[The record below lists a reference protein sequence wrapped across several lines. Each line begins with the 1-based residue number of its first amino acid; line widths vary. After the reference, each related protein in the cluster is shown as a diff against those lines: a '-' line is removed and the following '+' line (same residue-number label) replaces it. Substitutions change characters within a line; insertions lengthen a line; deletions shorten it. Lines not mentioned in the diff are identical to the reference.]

1 MVGQT
6 CWMTKSQQGYP
17 TDLNDTEWAQ
27 IAPYLPAASL
37 TGAPRKHSWRCLLNA
52 MFYVVKNG
60 CVWRALPQD
69 FPAWQTVYHYFRLF
83 RQNGLWEQLNRR
95 IRQAVR
101 LKAGQEPHP
110 SAMIA
115 DSQSVKSAEGGKSRG
130 FDGGKLVS
138 GRKRNLLVDTLGLVV
153 LAKVTAANVQD
164 VHAGKQ
170 LLSALTQKPE
180 LLSRLAKIFAD
191 GGYRG
196 ELIDWAQH
204 NLQVVLEIVLKLE
217 GQKGFQ
223 VLPKRW
229 VIERTFAWL
238 TRNRR
243 LARDYERL
251 PQSSQ
256 AFIYLAMIRLG
267 LRRLAAP

>member
-1 MVGQT
+1 
-6 CWMTKSQQGYP
+6 MTKSQNVYP

-27 IAPYLPAASL
+27 IAPYLPQPSS
-37 TGAPRKHSWRCLLNA
+37 TGAPRKHGWRSLLNA

-60 CVWRALPQD
+60 CVWRALPHE
-69 FPAWQTVYHYFRLF
+69 FPAWKTVYHYFRLF
-83 RQNGLWEQLNRR
+83 RKTGQWEELNTK
-95 IRQAVR
+95 IREAVR
-101 LKAGQEPHP
+101 KKEGKQPQA

-115 DSQSVKSAEGGKSRG
+115 DCQSSKSAEGGESRG

-170 LLSALTQKPE
+170 LFSAVAQKPE
-180 LLSRLAKIFAD
+180 LLTRLEKIFAD

-196 ELIDWAQH
+196 ELVDWVQQ
-204 NLQVVLEIVLKLE
+204 NLHAVLEIVLKL
-217 GQKGFQ
+217 GDQKGFQ

-229 VIERTFAWL
+229 VVERTFAWI

-251 PQSSQ
+251 TQSSE
-256 AFIYLAMIRLG
+256 AFIYVAMIRLG
-267 LRRLAAP
+267 LRRLARP

>member
-1 MVGQT
+1 
-6 CWMTKSQQGYP
+6 MTKSQQEYP
-17 TDLNDTEWAQ
+17 TDLNDTEWKQ
-27 IAPYLPAASL
+27 IAPYLPAVSA
-37 TGAPRKHSWRCLLNA
+37 TGAPRQHPWRSLLNA

-60 CVWRALPQD
+60 CVWRALPHD
-69 FPAWQTVYHYFRLF
+69 FPCWQTVYHYFRRF
-83 RQNGLWEQLNRR
+83 RQNGMWEQLNTV
-95 IRQAVR
+95 IREAVR
-101 LKAGQEPHP
+101 LKEGRAAQA

-115 DSQSVKSAEGGKSRG
+115 DSQSAKSAEGGEMRG
-130 FDGGKLVS
+130 FDGGKHVR

-153 LAKVTAANVQD
+153 FAKVTAANVQD

-170 LLSALTQKPE
+170 LFLAVAQQPE
-180 LLSRLAKIFAD
+180 LLTRLETIFAD

-196 ELIDWAQH
+196 DLVVWTQQQ
-204 NLQVVLEIVLKLE
+204 LQVVLEIVLKLKD
-217 GQKGFQ
+217 QKGFQ

-238 TRNRR
+238 TRHRR

-251 PQSSQ
+251 AQSSE

-267 LRRLAAP
+267 LRRLART

>member
-1 MVGQT
+1 
-6 CWMTKSQQGYP
+6 MTKSQQGYP

-27 IAPYLPAASL
+27 IAPYLPAASS
-37 TGAPRKHSWRCLLNA
+37 TGAPRKHNWRSLLNA

-60 CVWRALPQD
+60 CVWRALPHE
-69 FPAWQTVYHYFRLF
+69 FPAWKTVYHYFRLF
-83 RQNGLWEQLNRR
+83 RQTGQWQELNTK
-95 IRQAVR
+95 IREAVR
-101 LKAGQEPHP
+101 KKEGKQPQA

-115 DSQSVKSAEGGKSRG
+115 DCQSAKSAEGGEKRG

-153 LAKVTAANVQD
+153 FAKVTAANVQD

-170 LLSALTQKPE
+170 LFSAVAQKPE
-180 LLSRLAKIFAD
+180 LLTRLEKIFAD

-196 ELIDWAQH
+196 ELVDWVQQ
-204 NLQVVLEIVLKLE
+204 NLHAVLEIVLKL
-217 GQKGFQ
+217 GDQKGFQ

-229 VIERTFAWL
+229 VVERTFAWI

-251 PQSSQ
+251 AQSSE
-256 AFIYLAMIRLG
+256 AFIYVAMIRLG
-267 LRRLAAP
+267 LRRLARP

>member
-1 MVGQT
+1 
-6 CWMTKSQQGYP
+6 MTKSRQTYP

-27 IAPYLPAASL
+27 IAPYLPKPST
-37 TGAPRKHSWRCLLNA
+37 TGAPRQHGWRILLNA

-60 CVWRALPQD
+60 CVWRALPHD
-69 FPAWQTVYHYFRLF
+69 FPNWKTVYHYFRLF
-83 RQNGLWEQLNRR
+83 HQNGVWEDLNTK
-95 IRQAVR
+95 IREAVR
-101 LKAGQEPHP
+101 EKEGREVQA

-115 DSQSVKSAEGGKSRG
+115 DSQSAKSAEGGEKRG
-130 FDGGKLVS
+130 FDGGKLVY

-170 LLSALTQKPE
+170 LFTAVAQKPE
-180 LLSRLAKIFAD
+180 LLTRLEKIFAD
-191 GGYRG
+191 GSYRG
-196 ELIDWAQH
+196 ELVDWVQA
-204 NLQVVLEIVLKLE
+204 NLHAVLEIVLKPSD
-217 GQKGFQ
+217 QKGFQ

-229 VIERTFAWL
+229 VIERTFAWI

-251 PQSSQ
+251 AESSE
-256 AFIYLAMIRLG
+256 AFIYVAMIRLG
-267 LRRLAAP
+267 LRRLATP

>member
-1 MVGQT
+1 
-6 CWMTKSQQGYP
+6 MTKSQQAYP

-27 IAPYLPAASL
+27 IAPYLPEPSA
-37 TGAPRKHSWRCLLNA
+37 TGAPRKHGWRRILNA
-52 MFYVVKNG
+52 MFYIVKNG
-60 CVWRALPQD
+60 CVWRALPHD
-69 FPAWQTVYHYFRLF
+69 FPCWKTVYHYFRLF
-83 RQNGLWEQLNRR
+83 RKTGLWEQLNTA
-95 IRQAVR
+95 IREAVR
-101 LKAGQEPHP
+101 EKEGREPQA

-115 DSQSVKSAEGGKSRG
+115 DSQSAKSAEGGESRG

-170 LLSALTQKPE
+170 LFSALAQKPE
-180 LLSRLAKIFAD
+180 LLTRLEKIFAD

-196 ELIDWAQH
+196 ELVDWVQH
-204 NLQVVLEIVLKLE
+204 NLHVVLEIVLKL
-217 GQKGFQ
+217 GDQKGFQ

-229 VIERTFAWL
+229 VIERTFAWI

-251 PQSSQ
+251 AESSE

-267 LRRLAAP
+267 LRRLARP

>member
-1 MVGQT
+1 
-6 CWMTKSQQGYP
+6 MTKSQQEYP

-27 IAPYLPAASL
+27 IAPYLPKPSAR
-37 TGAPRKHSWRCLLNA
+37 GAPRVHSWRRLLNA

-60 CVWRALPQD
+60 CVWRALPHD
-69 FPAWQTVYHYFRLF
+69 FPCWQTVYHYFRLF
-83 RQNGLWEQLNRR
+83 RQNGLWEQLNTA
-95 IRQAVR
+95 IREAVR
-101 LKAGQEPHP
+101 QKEGREPQA

-115 DSQSVKSAEGGKSRG
+115 DSQSTKSAEGGEKRG
-130 FDGGKLVS
+130 FDGGKLVN
-138 GRKRNLLVDTLGLVV
+138 GRKRNLLVDTLGFVV

-170 LLSALTQKPE
+170 LFLTLAEKPALLT
-180 LLSRLAKIFAD
+180 RLEKIFAD

-196 ELIDWAQH
+196 ELVDWVHQ
-204 NLQVVLEIVLKLE
+204 NLHAVLEIVLKL
-217 GQKGFQ
+217 GDQKGFQ

-229 VIERTFAWL
+229 VIERTFAWIS
-238 TRNRR
+238 RNRR

-251 PQSSQ
+251 AQSSE

-267 LRRLAAP
+267 LRRLARPMTY

>member
-1 MVGQT
+1 M
-6 CWMTKSQQGYP
+6 
-17 TDLNDTEWAQ
+17 NDTEWAQ
-27 IAPYLPAASL
+27 IAPYLPGPSS
-37 TGAPRKHSWRCLLNA
+37 TGAPRKHGWRTILNA

-83 RQNGLWEQLNRR
+83 RMSGLWEELNRE
-95 IRQAVR
+95 IRTAVR
-101 LKAGQEPHP
+101 EKAGKQPQP

-115 DSQSVKSAEGGKSRG
+115 DSQSVKSAEGGESRG
-130 FDGGKLVS
+130 FDGGKLVN

-170 LLSALTQKPE
+170 LFSTLSQKPE
-180 LLSRLAKIFAD
+180 LLTRLEKIFAD
-191 GGYRG
+191 GGFRG
-196 ELIDWAQH
+196 ELVDWVQQ
-204 NLQVVLEIVLKLE
+204 NLHVVLEIVLKL
-217 GQKGFQ
+217 GDQKGFQ

-229 VIERTFAWL
+229 VIERTFAWIS
-238 TRNRR
+238 RNRR

-251 PQSSQ
+251 AQSSE

-267 LRRLAAP
+267 LRRLARH